1 MHTIL
6 TKTLYVHANCI
17 LYKLPKNI
25 FAADII
31 YHKKCRESYFSQF
44 KRDIQILLDA
54 NKANDNNLS
63 NDNDFQ
69 KNLIIL
75 CFDWIEKR
83 VVIQ

>member
-1 MHTIL
+1 M
-6 TKTLYVHANCI
+6 YVHANCI

-75 CFDWIEKR
+75 CFDWIGKR